1 MNILVLGGT
10 GAMGCPLVRILA
22 QNNRVYVTSRSVRE
36 SEENIVY
43 IQGNAKDHEF
53 LKQVLDMFMWDA
65 VIDFMVHSEEGLKKN
80 LSLFLDNCKQ
90 YVFISSARVYAQS
103 EDPIKETNP
112 RLLDVTNDN
121 QYLQTNEYALAKARE
136 ENLLLNSGKKNFT
149 IIRPSIT
156 YNTHRLQLGVLEKEN
171 WLYRA
176 LHGRSIVFS
185 EDINDKLTTMTLG
198 NDVSMGIASIVGQ
211 EKAYGETFHVTYPKS
226 LLWSDVLNIY
236 QNVLKEHLGHEVPI
250 VMTRK
255 STNLKFKWRIYQV
268 IYSRYFNRTFD
279 NTKIAQY
286 TDISKFT
293 TPEQGLYDCLKE
305 FLKNPTFLPISW
317 DLEAVNDR
325 VAKEFTPLREIPRIG
340 NKMTYICYRY
350 HLEWLLPI
358 LNIPVRIIN
367 KLKRIFTNGG
377 K

>member
-10 GAMGCPLVRILA
+10 GAMGRPLVQLLA
-22 QNNRVYVTSRSVRE
+22 QKNSVYVTSRSVRE
-36 SEENIVY
+36 SEGNIRY
-43 IQGNAKDHEF
+43 IQGNAKEYEF
-53 LKQVLDMFMWDA
+53 LKQVLNMFMWDA

-103 EDPIKETNP
+103 EDLIKETTP
-112 RLLDVTNDN
+112 RLLDVTDDK
-121 QYLQTNEYALAKARE
+121 QYLSTNEYALAKARE
-136 ENLLLNSGKKNFT
+136 EDLLLNSGKKNFT

-185 EDINDKLTTMTLG
+185 EDINDKLTTMT
-198 NDVSMGIASIVGQ
+198 
-211 EKAYGETFHVTYPKS
+211 YPES

-236 QNVLKEHLGHEVPI
+236 QNVFREHLGHEVPV
-250 VMTRK
+250 VMTQK

-268 IYSRYFNRTFD
+268 IYCRYFNRTFD

-286 TDISKFT
+286 TDISKFAS
-293 TPEQGLYDCLKE
+293 PHVGLAECLKE
-305 FLKNPTFLPISW
+305 FLKKPSFSSISW
-317 DLEAVNDR
+317 SLEAVNDR
-325 VAKEFTPLREIPRIG
+325 AAKEFTPLSEIPTIQD
-340 NKMTYICYRY
+340 KIIYICYRY
-350 HLEWLLPI
+350 HLECLLPV
-358 LNIPVRIIN
+358 LNILLKIIN
-367 KLKRIFTNGG
+367 KLKKNI
-377 K
+377 

>member
-1 MNILVLGGT
+1 MMNILVLGGT
-10 GAMGCPLVRILA
+10 GAMGHPLVKALA
-22 QNNRVYVTSRSVRE
+22 QSNNVYVTSRSVRKP
-36 SEENIVY
+36 EENITY
-43 IQGNAKDHEF
+43 IQGNAKEHEF
-53 LKQVLDMFMWDA
+53 LEKVLKMFMWDA
-65 VIDFMVHSEEGLKKN
+65 VVDFMVHSEEELKSN
-80 LSLFLDNCKQ
+80 LPLFLDNCKQ

-103 EDPIKETNP
+103 EEPIKETNP
-112 RLLDVTNDN
+112 RLLDTINDKE
-121 QYLQTNEYALAKARE
+121 YLCTNEYALAKARE

-149 IIRPSIT
+149 IIRPTIT

-198 NDVSMGIASIVGQ
+198 NDVSMGIASIIGQ
-211 EKAYGETFHVTYPKS
+211 EKAYGETFHITYPES

-236 QNVLKEHLGHEVPI
+236 KNVLIEHLGHDVPI
-250 VMTRK
+250 VMTSK

-293 TPEQGLYDCLKE
+293 PPQKGLAECLRL
-305 FLKNPTFLPISW
+305 FLNNPSFLPISW
-317 DLEAVNDR
+317 ELEAVNDR
-325 VAKEFTPLREIPRIG
+325 VSNEFTPLCEIPGIG
-340 NKMTYICYRY
+340 NKITYICYRY
-350 HLEWLLPI
+350 HMEWLLSI
-358 LNIPVRIIN
+358 LMSPRRIIGIV
-367 KLKRIFTNGG
+367 KRMLKH
-377 K
+377 

>member
-1 MNILVLGGT
+1 M
-10 GAMGCPLVRILA
+10 
-22 QNNRVYVTSRSVRE
+22 VY
-36 SEENIVY
+36 
-43 IQGNAKDHEF
+43 
-53 LKQVLDMFMWDA
+53 
-65 VIDFMVHSEEGLKKN
+65 SEEGLKKN
-80 LSLFLDNCKQ
+80 LSLLLDNCKQ

-103 EDPIKETNP
+103 EDLIKETTP
-112 RLLDVTNDN
+112 RLLDVTDDK
-121 QYLQTNEYALAKARE
+121 QYLSTNEYALAKARE

-211 EKAYGETFHVTYPKS
+211 EKAYGETFHITYPES

-236 QNVLKEHLGHEVPI
+236 QNVLKEYLGHTVPI
-250 VMTRK
+250 VMTQK
-255 STNLKFKWRIYQV
+255 STNLKFKRRIYQV
-268 IYSRYFNRTFD
+268 IYCRYFNRTFD
-279 NTKIAQY
+279 NSKIAQY

-293 TPEQGLYDCLKE
+293 NPQIGLDECLRE
-305 FLKNPTFLPISW
+305 FIKKPSFLPINWS
-317 DLEAVNDR
+317 LEAVNDR
-325 VAKEFTPLREIPRIG
+325 VAKEFTPLCEIPTTYDKI
-340 NKMTYICYRY
+340 NYICYRY
-350 HLEWLLPI
+350 HLECLLSI
-358 LNIPVRIIN
+358 INLSFRIIN
-367 KLKRIFTNGG
+367 NLKRIF